1 MKTILDIIAGIFID
15 NGFVMAFLIV
25 GIVAMFSNFVS
36 TKITK
41 GRIHNSA
48 IAIFLGL
55 VIAYIGGRIA
65 MEYGVEN
72 GWIKDVSAAKK
83 GIANIPVFAGI
94 GVLGGSSLRDYA
106 IVSTAFGA
114 KMSEI
119 KKCGLIGAI
128 SLVIGIVVTF
138 IVGALIAFAFGYKD
152 AVSVSTIAAG
162 TVTFVVGPV
171 TGEALGAADTVI
183 TISIAAGVVKS
194 VAVMMLTPVVAKRI
208 GLNTPRAAMIFGGL
222 MGTTSGTT
230 AGLAATDPK
239 LVPYGAMTSTF
250 YTGLGCLLCPTVM
263 HFIVTLFLH

>member
-1 MKTILDIIAGIFID
+1 MKAILDIITDIFVS
-15 NGFVMAFLIV
+15 NGFVMSFLIV

-55 VIAYIGGRIA
+55 VLAYVGGRIA
-65 MEYGVEN
+65 MAYGVEN
-72 GWIKDVSAAKK
+72 GWITDVSAAKK
-83 GIANIPVFAGI
+83 GLANIPVFAGI
-94 GVLGGSSLRDYA
+94 GVLGGSSLRDFA

-128 SLVIGIVVTF
+128 SLLIGIVVTF
-138 IVGALIAFAFGYKD
+138 IVGVLISVAFGYTD
-152 AVSVSTIAAG
+152 AVSASTIAAG

-171 TGEALGAADTVI
+171 TGEALGATDTVI

-194 VAVMMLTPVVAKRI
+194 IAVMMLTPVVAKKI
-208 GLNTPRAAMIFGGL
+208 GLTTPRAAMIFGGL
-222 MGTTSGTT
+222 MGTTSGTS
-230 AGLAATDPK
+230 AGLAATDAK
-239 LVPYGAMTSTF
+239 LVPYGAMTATF
-250 YTGLGCLLCPTVM
+250 YTGLGCLLCPTVLYYLT
-263 HFIVTLFLH
+263 TLFLN